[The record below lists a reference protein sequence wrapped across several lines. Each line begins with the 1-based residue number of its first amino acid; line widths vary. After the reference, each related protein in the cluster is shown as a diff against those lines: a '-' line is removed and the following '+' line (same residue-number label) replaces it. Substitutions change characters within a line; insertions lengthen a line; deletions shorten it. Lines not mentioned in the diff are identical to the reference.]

1 MKLPRSLDELAG
13 LRAARWTRE
22 STSGQFDAFGPEA
35 QREQQDRAIERYAL
49 NDSGIAWTVAH
60 SGRTIGNTDQFR
72 DMLARAGRDF
82 DVLVVGYVSRF
93 ARDLRTAVN
102 ARHDLHAAGACS
114 LFADERILTSD
125 DEAWDSWAREAVEAE
140 SYSRKLARRIGEG
153 YAAKR
158 RRLGEP
164 GGRPP
169 LGFVRTGAP
178 PCLQPEEGAVMLV
191 RACFAAAAAALS
203 DREVVES
210 ARDVRLSLH
219 RVRGTLTNPIYVG
232 RLRDGSP
239 ASVEPIID
247 RATWD
252 RVQRLRAARNARAG
266 RPSVNRTY
274 ALPMLRC
281 EGCGRR
287 LVGDSG
293 RYRHPDPCAAFAA
306 ARRRIAYRN
315 RLVRSKGYSQ
325 PAALYEG
332 WVADALRQTSLSVAD
347 LCAGADVYRG
357 TAPADELAL
366 RRTAQAR
373 ERVLARYATSR
384 DLAALERDMAR
395 LDDEEKAAKTPA
407 QERPEWSEVLAILK
421 DLPAMWR
428 EAEPADRKGLAEA
441 HIEDVT
447 ALGARRM
454 TVRFHGGV
462 QAVVMVGAKG
472 LGTTITVS
480 RTPHIFEVVR
490 SA

>member
-35 QREQQDRAIERYAL
+35 QREQQDRAIGRYAL

-72 DMLARAGRDF
+72 DMLTRAGRDF
-82 DVLVVGYVSRF
+82 DVLVAGYVSRF
-93 ARDLRTAVN
+93 ARDARTAWN
-102 ARHDLHAAGACS
+102 ARHDLHAAGACI

-169 LGFVRTGAP
+169 LGFVRAGAP

-191 RACFAAAAAALS
+191 RACFAAAAAGAE
-203 DREVVES
+203 DRRV
-210 ARDVRLSLH
+210 AHDLRLSLH
-219 RVRGTLTNPIYVG
+219 RVRGTLTNSIYVG

-252 RVQRLRAARNARAG
+252 RVQRLRAMRNARAG

-293 RYRHPDPCAAFAA
+293 RYRHLDPCAAFSA
-306 ARRRIAYRN
+306 ARRPTAHRN
-315 RLVRSKGYSQ
+315 RLVRTKGYSQ
-325 PAALYEG
+325 PASLYEG
-332 WVADALRQTSLSVAD
+332 WVADALRETSLAVGELTQA
-347 LCAGADVYRG
+347 AEVYRG
-357 TAPADELAL
+357 SAPVDELAL
-366 RRTAQAR
+366 RRIARAR
-373 ERVLARYATSR
+373 ERALARYATTR
-384 DLAALERDMAR
+384 DLAVLERDMAR
-395 LDDEEKAAKTPA
+395 LDEEEKTAKTPP
-407 QERPEWSEVLAILK
+407 QERPAWSEVLAVLK